1 MAEDLLQ
8 KKDYPLNYAK
18 DVLHLISIMAYD
30 TSRVKVVG
38 SMSLKSQE
46 YAGDYDMIEEVKGS
60 YKNEDTAVRA
70 FVKKFQDKVRELMKT
85 RDCHIGDIKAGVI
98 KEWEVIPETAGVFG
112 GEVRGYDASSA
123 RAKVE
128 ELIADDILTEEEAK
142 YAREKIVDD
151 PSPEEFL
158 LLKKELRFH
167 LVRWK
172 PKQVLEGS
180 LKLRDGREYTLEEA
194 FKAPAIV
201 KLDVVAFVENSR
213 FTDFSII
220 YLFKNKGKA
229 INDVDTS
236 NEENAIKQDLVY
248 YLASRNYF
256 KVAKRMFSLA
266 RRKDDAKML
275 IKLNELLNGDL
286 GRLYS
291 ILSDLGT
298 LLFLFENGKSI
309 PFEKIQYEL
318 DQFRSR
324 LGNIYSIGSVGSDNV
339 LERILKA
346 TDSRSTIKR
355 TIEYLADRFERVLAN
370 ESRKQMQEMG
380 LLPVPKAY
388 LP

>member
-1 MAEDLLQ
+1 MVDKLLR
-8 KKDYPLNYAK
+8 KKDFPLNYPE
-18 DVLHLISIMAYD
+18 DVLNLISIMAYD
-30 TSRVKVVG
+30 TSKVKVVG
-38 SMSLKSQE
+38 SMSLKSQQ
-46 YAGDYDMIEEVKGS
+46 YAGDYDMYEKVDGS
-60 YKNEDTAVRA
+60 YKDTNTAVKYY
-70 FVKKFQDKVRELMKT
+70 VKKFQEKVRELMKT
-85 RDCHIGDIKAGVI
+85 KDCHIGDIKAGVV
-98 KEWEVIPETAGVFG
+98 KEWEVIPETAGVYG
-112 GEVRGYDASSA
+112 GKVKGYDADAS

-128 ELIADDILTEEEAK
+128 ELASNEILTAEEAK
-142 YAREKIVDD
+142 YAREMLVDD
-151 PSPEEFL
+151 PSANEFVL
-158 LLKKELRFH
+158 MKKELRFH

-172 PKQVLEGS
+172 PSEVLKGS

-201 KLDVVAFVENSR
+201 KLDVVAYVENSR

-229 INDVDTS
+229 VNNVNTS
-236 NEENAIKQDLVY
+236 DEENAVKQDLVY
-248 YLASRNYF
+248 YLATRNYF

-266 RRKDDAKML
+266 RMKDDGKTL
-275 IKLNELLNGDL
+275 EKLNELLNGDL

-309 PFEKIQYEL
+309 PYEKIQYEL

-324 LGNIYSIGSVGSDNV
+324 LGNIYSVGSVGSDSI

-346 TDSRSTIKR
+346 TDKRSDIERTIKF
-355 TIEYLADRFERVLAN
+355 LADRFEKVLAF
-370 ESRKQMQEMG
+370 ESKKQMERLG
-380 LLPVPKAY
+380 LLPVPKTY